1 MEPIAGIWT
10 FVRTVEAG
18 SLSGAARRLGRTP
31 SSVSKSLRRLEDR
44 LGTRLLHRTT
54 RRMQPTQ
61 AGLDLYGRCR
71 PLFDAFAEAED
82 RVRDRR
88 TALDGVLRLTATPAL
103 GRALLAPALV
113 AFAREHPA
121 VAFDLQ
127 LTGHRLDLV
136 EANVDVAVREGR
148 LADSRLVA
156 TRLGEAASVLCA
168 APDHL
173 ARVPAPRRAV
183 DLSRHPLLLPSGAPV
198 RELRRLP
205 AARFVVNDLY
215 TLADLARA
223 GSGIAALPAYVVAD
237 DLAAGRL
244 VRVLARMP
252 LPTTPITAVT
262 LARRHQPRRT
272 RVFLEFLTAWFRTV
286 QSQLRGTGSTSRTRM

>member
-44 LGTRLLHRTT
+44 LGARLLHRTT

-61 AGLDLYGRCR
+61 QGLDLYGRCR

-82 RVRDRR
+82 RVRERR
-88 TALDGVLRLTATPAL
+88 TALDGVLRITATPAL

-121 VAFDLQ
+121 VTFDVL

-136 EANVDVAVREGR
+136 EANVDVAIREGR
-148 LADSRLVA
+148 LVDSRLVA
-156 TRLGEAASVLCA
+156 RHLGQAASVLCA
-168 APDHL
+168 TPAYLAARPVPCRPADL
-173 ARVPAPRRAV
+173 AR
-183 DLSRHPLLLPSGAPV
+183 HELLLPAGAPA

-205 AARFVVNDLY
+205 SGRFVVNDLY
-215 TLADLARA
+215 TLVDLVR
-223 GSGIAALPAYVVAD
+223 GDCGIAALPAYLVAD
-237 DLAAGRL
+237 DLATGRL
-244 VRVLARMP
+244 RRVLPRMP
-252 LPTTPITAVT
+252 LPTVPITALT
-262 LARRHQPRRT
+262 LDRRHQPRRT
-272 RVFLEFLTAWFRTV
+272 RVFLEFLGAWFREA
-286 QSQLRGTGSTSRTRM
+286 QNQLRGTGTASRKRM

>member
-1 MEPIAGIWT
+1 MEPIAGMWT

-18 SLSGAARRLGRTP
+18 SLSAAARRLGRTP

-44 LGTRLLHRTT
+44 LGARLLHRTT

-61 AGLDLYGRCR
+61 VGLDLYARCR
-71 PLFDAFAEAED
+71 PLFDAFGEAED
-82 RVRDRR
+82 RVRERR
-88 TALDGVLRLTATPAL
+88 TALDGVLRVTATPAL

-121 VAFDLQ
+121 VAFDVQ

-136 EANVDVAVREGR
+136 EAGIDVAIREGP

-156 TRLGEAASVLCA
+156 TRLGDAPNVLCA
-168 APDHL
+168 SPGYLGERPALRRPADL
-173 ARVPAPRRAV
+173 ARHA
-183 DLSRHPLLLPSGAPV
+183 LLLPSATPA

-215 TLADLARA
+215 TLAELARA
-223 GSGIAALPAYVVAD
+223 GCGIAALPGYVVAD
-237 DLAAGRL
+237 DLSAGRL
-244 VRVLARMP
+244 RRVLARLP
-252 LPTTPITAVT
+252 LPTSPVHAVT
-262 LARRHQPRRT
+262 LDRRHQPRRT
-272 RVFLEFLTAWFRTV
+272 RVFLEFLTAW
-286 QSQLRGTGSTSRTRM
+286 LRDRLR